1 MSRKG
6 LLIVVSGFSGTGK
19 GTVLKKLMS
28 EKENYVFSVS
38 ATTREPREGE
48 VDGREYFFVSEE
60 KFQSMIEENAFLE
73 YACYVK
79 HSYGTPMQYV
89 FEQMEAG
96 KDVLLDIEIQGALN
110 VKKQYPEAVL
120 VFLIP
125 PSAEALKNRLV
136 GRGTEKWPVIR
147 ERLERAAEEADAVSQ
162 YDYVLVNDD
171 LDLCVEQLHSLITC
185 QHFCSSG
192 YLEDVR
198 QIQEALKQIVE
209 GEQE

>member
-1 MSRKG
+1 MAKKG

-38 ATTREPREGE
+38 ATTRGPREGE
-48 VDGREYFFVSEE
+48 VDGREYFFVSDE
-60 KFQSMIEENAFLE
+60 KFQNMIAEDAFLE

-79 HSYGTPMQYV
+79 HSYGTPKQYV
-89 FEQMEAG
+89 FDQMVAG

-110 VKKQYPEAVL
+110 VKKQYPEAML

-125 PSAEALKNRLV
+125 PSAESLKNRLV
-136 GRGTEKWPVIR
+136 GRGTEEWLVIR
-147 ERLERAAEEADAVSQ
+147 DRLRRAAEEADAVSQ

-185 QHFCSSG
+185 QHFSASN
-192 YLEDVR
+192 YLEDVKK
-198 QIQEALKQIVE
+198 IQNELKEIVE
-209 GEQE
+209 GE